1 MAIVTRFYVEK
12 GPSDGKLQRFVDP
25 SVSGVERFRSP
36 VMIVQYDDA
45 VPDIVQNLDLYMD
58 ELGYDNFTGNLSYE
72 VFARAGNP
80 GAVLGRVRVYSI
92 TIGGVTQLF
101 ARADDGTI
109 SQLTPKQ
116 SPDGFISGL
125 ALSFTSV
132 STVTIA
138 TGLARSKN
146 DKLDLVLAAPV
157 VLNIAASGIDGLDTG
172 VEAANTWY
180 HAYVIGDS
188 NGVNPTVGIL
198 STAQNAPTFPA
209 GYDVARRV
217 GSVRNSAA
225 SDFRDFQVFGNGSD
239 RSVQYRDAISGRQ
252 RLTGGAATVVTA
264 VSVSQLVPQTS
275 QFVRLQY
282 QQRGIVDAFLYD
294 DPTQLLA
301 NAQRTL
307 MAGATTC
314 DVMRCTPARDIA
326 YANAAAGGLLD
337 IWVTGYDETV

>member
-1 MAIVTRFYVEK
+1 MAIVTRFFVEK
-12 GPSDGKLQRFVDP
+12 GPSNKDLQTYVGP
-25 SVSGVERFRSP
+25 SANAVERFRSP
-36 VMIVQYDDA
+36 VCTIEYDDA
-45 VPDIVQNLDLYMD
+45 TPGLTETLDEYMD
-58 ELGYDNFTGNLSYE
+58 TLGYDNFTGNLAYD
-72 VFARAGNP
+72 VFTRPGNP
-80 GAVLGRVRVYSI
+80 GAVLGRVRVYSL

-116 SPDGFISGL
+116 SPVGSISGL
-125 ALSFTSV
+125 TLAFTSI

-138 TGLARSKN
+138 AGSARDKN
-146 DKLDLVLAAPV
+146 DNMDLVLAAPV
-157 VLNIAASGIDGLDTG
+157 VLDIAASGVNGLDTG
-172 VEAANTWY
+172 VEAANSWY

-188 NGVNPTVGIL
+188 SGVNPTAGIL
-198 STAQNAPTFPA
+198 STSQNAPTFPA

-217 GSVRNSAA
+217 GSVRNNA
-225 SDFRDFQVFGNGSD
+225 SNFRDFQVFGNGSN

-264 VSVSQLVPQTS
+264 VSVSQLVPPTS
-275 QFVRLQY
+275 DFVRLQY

-294 DPTQLLA
+294 DPAQLLA

-307 MAGATTC
+307 MAGATVC

-326 YANAAAGGLLD
+326 YANAAIGGLLD

>member
-12 GPSDGKLQRFVDP
+12 GPSNKDLQTYVSP
-25 SVSGVERFRSP
+25 SASAIERFRSP
-36 VMIVQYDDA
+36 VCTIEYDDA
-45 VPDIVQNLDLYMD
+45 TPGLTETLDEYMD
-58 ELGYDNFTGNLSYE
+58 VLGYDNFTGNLSYD
-72 VFARAGNP
+72 VFTRPGNP
-80 GAVLGRVRVYSI
+80 GAVIGRVRVYSL
-92 TIGGVTQLF
+92 TISGVTQLF

-109 SQLTPKQ
+109 SQLTPNQ
-116 SPDGFISGL
+116 ASPGYISGL
-125 ALSFTSV
+125 TLAFTSV

-138 TGLARSKN
+138 TGIGRDRV
-146 DKLDLVLAAPV
+146 DKKDLVLAAPV
-157 VLNIAASGIDGLDTG
+157 VLNIAASGVNGLDTG

-198 STAQNAPTFPA
+198 STSQNTPTFPA
-209 GYDVARRV
+209 GYDVARRI

-225 SDFRDFQVFGNGSD
+225 SDFLNFQSFGNGSD

-252 RLTGGAATVVTA
+252 RLTGGAAVAVTA
-264 VSVSQLVPQTS
+264 VAVSQLVPPTS

-282 QQRGIVDAFLYD
+282 QQRGTVDAFLYD
-294 DPTQLLA
+294 DPTQPLA
-301 NAQRTL
+301 SAQRTL
-307 MAGATTC
+307 MAGATVC

>member
-1 MAIVTRFYVEK
+1 MAIVTRFFVEK
-12 GPSDGKLQRFVDP
+12 GPSNKDLQTYVGP
-25 SVSGVERFRSP
+25 SASAIERFRSP
-36 VMIVQYDDA
+36 ICIIEYDDA
-45 VPDIVQNLDLYMD
+45 TPGLTETLDEYMD
-58 ELGYDNFTGNLSYE
+58 TLGYDNFTGNLSYD
-72 VFARAGNP
+72 VFARPGNP
-80 GAVLGRVRVYSI
+80 GAVLGRVRVYAKTVS
-92 TIGGVTQLF
+92 GVTQLF
-101 ARADDGTI
+101 ARADDGTV

-116 SPDGFISGL
+116 SPSGFISGFTL
-125 ALSFTSV
+125 TFTSV

-138 TGLARSKN
+138 AGNARDKN
-146 DKLDLVLAAPV
+146 DNVDLALAAPV
-157 VLNIAASGIDGLDTG
+157 VLNIAASGVNGLDTG
-172 VEAANTWY
+172 VEAGNTWY

-188 NGVNPTVGIL
+188 NGVNPTAGIL
-198 STAQNAPTFPA
+198 STSQNAPTFPA

-239 RSVQYRDAISGRQ
+239 RSVQYRDAISSRQ

-282 QQRGIVDAFLYD
+282 QQRGTVDASLYD
-294 DPTQLLA
+294 DPAQLLA

-307 MAGATTC
+307 MAGATVC
-314 DVMRCTPARDIA
+314 DVMRCTPSRDIA